1 MSWWQDSFAFGKAV
15 QNSDHE
21 LLSCC
26 HPYLYRLGSMS
37 IIVILEHC
45 VRLRVN
51 FSVVMGLNLT
61 IGDV

>member
-1 MSWWQDSFAFGKAV
+1 MST
-15 QNSDHE
+15 
-21 LLSCC
+21 
-26 HPYLYRLGSMS
+26 
-37 IIVILEHC
+37 IVILEHC